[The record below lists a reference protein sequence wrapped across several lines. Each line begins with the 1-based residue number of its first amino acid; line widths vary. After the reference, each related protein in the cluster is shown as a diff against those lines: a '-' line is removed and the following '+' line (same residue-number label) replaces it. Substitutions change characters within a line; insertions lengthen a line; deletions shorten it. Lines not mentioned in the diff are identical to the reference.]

1 MVFGIRIINT
11 CKIIVLLNIIIWGY
25 FGESVQ
31 SDSPFRINRLNS
43 LWQKAQKV
51 RILKVAL
58 TFSVIR
64 IYLSLKLFINMFIL
78 AKTYYRNNFL

>member
-1 MVFGIRIINT
+1 MAFGIRIINT

-25 FGESVQ
+25 FGESEQ

-43 LWQKAQKV
+43 IWQKAQKV

-64 IYLSLKLFINMFIL
+64 IYLSLKLFISMF
-78 AKTYYRNNFL
+78 YS